1 MRQYIANKKKINNIS
16 TKNMT
21 TTYLVKQ
28 GNGDQHT
35 VHDDGD
41 DKDDDQ
47 THLVIKYQTYSKS
60 L

>member
-16 TKNMT
+16 KKNMT
-21 TTYLVKQ
+21 TTYLIEL